1 MSANL
6 FNVYFDVTS
15 ASSDSRSISF
25 DIVQIGAPRLE
36 VNTQTKGGTSSTVD
50 VDMSCFAT
58 QTDLS
63 SAMSGVTV
71 YSGVGTSGLV
81 PSASSAEQYL
91 RGDGTWNG
99 YATTSAGGLMSS
111 VDKTSL
117 NGSLNAVSAS
127 LITVSSGGSSH
138 MELSILTTTN
148 AGGSATI
155 NVDMSPLASAISS
168 AVISAL
174 S

>member
-1 MSANL
+1 MAIPNNL
-6 FNVYFDVTS
+6 CFVID
-15 ASSDSRSISF
+15 SISGST
-25 DIVQIGAPRLE
+25 VTATLCEVSNAVLALE
-36 VNTQTKGGTSSTVD
+36 TVTKGGTSSTVD

-58 QTDLS
+58 QSDLS
-63 SAMSGVTV
+63 TAMSGISL
-71 YSGVGTSGLV
+71 YDGVGTSGLV
-81 PSASSAEQYL
+81 PPASSAEQYM

>member
-1 MSANL
+1 MAIPNNL
-6 FNVYFDVTS
+6 CFVID
-15 ASSDSRSISF
+15 SISGST
-25 DIVQIGAPRLE
+25 VTATLCEVSNAVLALE
-36 VNTQTKGGTSSTVD
+36 TVTKGGTSSSVD

-63 SAMSGVTV
+63 SAMSGITV

-117 NGSLNAVSAS
+117 NGSLNGLSAS
-127 LITVSSGGSSH
+127 LVPVSSGGSSH
-138 MELSILTTTN
+138 YELSILATTN
-148 AGGSATI
+148 AGGSATTT
-155 NVDMSPLASAISS
+155 VDLSPLVGAIAS
-168 AVISAL
+168 AVIESL
-174 S
+174 Q

>member
-1 MSANL
+1 MAIPNNL
-6 FNVYFDVTS
+6 CFVID
-15 ASSDSRSISF
+15 SISGST
-25 DIVQIGAPRLE
+25 VTATLCEGSNAVLALE
-36 VNTQTKGGTSSTVD
+36 TVTKGGTSSTVD

-58 QTDLS
+58 QSDLS
-63 SAMSGVTV
+63 TAMSGISL
-71 YSGVGTSGLV
+71 YDGVGTSGLV

-111 VDKTSL
+111 VDKSTL

>member
-1 MSANL
+1 MAIPNNL
-6 FNVYFDVTS
+6 CFVID
-15 ASSDSRSISF
+15 SISGST
-25 DIVQIGAPRLE
+25 VTATLCEVSNAVLALE
-36 VNTQTKGGTSSTVD
+36 TVTKGGTSSSVD

-58 QTDLS
+58 QNDLS
-63 SAMSGVTV
+63 SAMSGITV

-81 PSASSAEQYL
+81 PPASSGSEGYYL
-91 RGDGTWNG
+91 RGDGDWGG

-138 MELSILTTTN
+138 MELSILMTTN

>member
-1 MSANL
+1 MAIPNNL
-6 FNVYFDVTS
+6 CFVID
-15 ASSDSRSISF
+15 SISGST
-25 DIVQIGAPRLE
+25 VTATLCEVSNPVLALE
-36 VNTQTKGGTSSTVD
+36 TVTKGGTSSTVD

-58 QTDLS
+58 QSDLS
-63 SAMSGVTV
+63 TAMSGISL
-71 YSGVGTSGLV
+71 YDGVGTSGLV
-81 PSASSAEQYL
+81 PPASSSEQYM

-111 VDKTSL
+111 VDKSTL

>member
-1 MSANL
+1 MAIPNNL
-6 FNVYFDVTS
+6 CFVID
-15 ASSDSRSISF
+15 SISGST
-25 DIVQIGAPRLE
+25 VTATLCEVSNAVLALE
-36 VNTQTKGGTSSTVD
+36 TVTKGGTSSTVD

-58 QTDLS
+58 QNDLS
-63 SAMSGVTV
+63 SAMSGITV
-71 YSGVGTSGLV
+71 YSGVGTSGLI

-111 VDKTSL
+111 VDKSTL

>member
-1 MSANL
+1 MAIPNNL
-6 FNVYFDVTS
+6 CFVID
-15 ASSDSRSISF
+15 SISGST
-25 DIVQIGAPRLE
+25 VTATLCEVSNAVLALE
-36 VNTQTKGGTSSTVD
+36 TVTKGGTSSTVD

-58 QTDLS
+58 QNDLS
-63 SAMSGVTV
+63 SAMSGINI

-111 VDKTSL
+111 VDKSTL

>member
-1 MSANL
+1 MAIPNNL
-6 FNVYFDVTS
+6 CFVID
-15 ASSDSRSISF
+15 SISGST
-25 DIVQIGAPRLE
+25 VTATLCEASNAVLALE
-36 VNTQTKGGTSSTVD
+36 TVTKGGTSSTVD

-63 SAMSGVTV
+63 SAMSGITV

-111 VDKTSL
+111 VDKSTL